1 MYRADATRLQFA
13 SMPVKLALLAAL
25 VSLSGAI
32 CGVLAHMLV
41 QLTIAAGL
49 VKVLTLAAS
58 YTLAASLALAFIA
71 VIVHLKSPDSYRI
84 CEMVRRGLFC
94 PSYGNPLHLKDGVL
108 LPSVRCKAAGPGLY
122 DLTITAQSVTVEDIV
137 NASSN
142 ISSMLNRKLEKYAIT
157 QTNADIAYNHVTF
170 RIENVMT
177 DLSIT
182 YTSVDEMQSKNPT
195 LLTVQTGTSI
205 DLTTSGSMLVAG
217 KTRSGKTTG
226 IIAILLQVLL
236 SGRDDHQSEV
246 IIIDPKRAELSQLSH
261 VVTLD
266 EDGEATQIL
275 TAMEHFADTITQRQ
289 KTLNELSVTSG
300 DAVHWWEAGFH
311 PSFLFI
317 DEYVA
322 CRTMFPK
329 KAGKDSPSY
338 SIEKFDSLVKRIV
351 TMGAS
356 AGCYVIIS
364 IAEASVDEG
373 GLPAMLRSAMST
385 RVLFRPTAAEGRLM
399 WGGSNEKLKN
409 FATDR
414 VYGPGDAWFSS
425 TDGIHDIVSF
435 VHFPRMDF
443 PVYRELGRLLRAYYG
458 EEQTETAP
466 PPREAKAAVPK
477 SKS

>member
-13 SMPVKLALLAAL
+13 AIPVKLSLSSALVLLLGVLCGGLAYITAGRIKVLVLAA
-25 VSLSGAI
+25 GYI
-32 CGVLAHMLV
+32 
-41 QLTIAAGL
+41 
-49 VKVLTLAAS
+49 
-58 YTLAASLALAFIA
+58 LAASLALALIA
-71 VIVHLKSPDSYRI
+71 IITHLKMPDKYRI
-84 CEMVRRGLFC
+84 CNMVRRGLFC
-94 PSYGNPLHLKDGVL
+94 PAYGNPLHLRDGVL
-108 LPSVRCKAAGPGLY
+108 LPTVRCEKVGLNLY

-142 ISSMLNRKLEKYAIT
+142 ISSMLNRKFKKYAIT
-157 QTNADIAYNHVTF
+157 QADVDIAFNHVTF
-170 RIENVMT
+170 RIEDVT
-177 DLSIT
+177 IDLSIT
-182 YTSVDEMQSKNPT
+182 YNSVDEMRPQNPT

-217 KTRSGKTTG
+217 ITRSGKTTG

-236 SGRDDHQSEV
+236 AGRDDHQSEV

-261 VVTLD
+261 VVKLD

-275 TAMEHFADTITQRQ
+275 AAMEHFADTIVQRQ
-289 KTLNELSVTSG
+289 KVLNQLSVDRG

-311 PSFLFI
+311 PSFLFV

-329 KAGKDSPSY
+329 KAAKDTPSY
-338 SIEKFDSLVKRIV
+338 SLERFDALIKRII

-356 AGCYVIIS
+356 AGCYAIIS

-373 GLPAMLRSAMST
+373 GLPSMLHSAMST
-385 RVLFRPTAAEGRLM
+385 RVLFRPTLAEGRLI

-409 FATDR
+409 FAINR
-414 VYGPGDAWFSS
+414 VYGQGDAWFSS

-443 PVYRELGRLLRAYYG
+443 PVYRELGRLLCAYYG
-458 EEQTETAP
+458 DKQADTAP

-477 SKS
+477 SKTP